1 MQVNVRTRALAVCAA
16 GLLLDAGISRIALAQ
31 KPVVPTPESFFGF
44 PIGKDSNLVD
54 YEQSIDYFKKLA
66 AASNRIHLINVGTT
80 SFGRPWT
87 AAIITSPENYAKLD
101 HYRQIN
107 MRLAH
112 PEGLTDCGARMARDG
127 KVIVDISGGLHA
139 SEIAGS
145 HTRRSWRTSCSP
157 GQRAGDE
164 GDLRQRDLF
173 LWPTINPDGQDIVVK
188 NCRETMFGRPG
199 TNEPTRS
206 TWGTTTIVTAI

>member
-1 MQVNVRTRALAVCAA
+1 MSRTV
-16 GLLLDAGISRIALAQ
+16 LAQ
-31 KPVVPTPESFFGF
+31 KSAIPTPESVFGF

-112 PEGLTDCGARMARDG
+112 PEGLTDSAAHKLARDG
-127 KVIVDISGGLHA
+127 KIIVDISGGLHA
-139 SEIAGS
+139 SEIAGLAA
-145 HTRRSWRTSCSP
+145 HAAARVRAAVQGERS
-157 GQRAGDE
+157 GDE
-164 GDLRQRDLF
+164 GDLRQRDL
-173 LWPTINPDGQDIVVK
+173 LPLADDQSGRTGHR
-188 NCRETMFGRPG
+188 REELSRDDVRPSAAR
-199 TNEPTRS
+199 TTSPTRS
-206 TWGTTTIVTAI
+206 TWGTTTIATAT